1 MKQPLTHK
9 LARSHTIFK
18 FCFMSQVWSSNPGI
32 QCLSC
37 YNQLCITSSSTLT
50 MPPTSLT
57 PCPTKVRSSN
67 GVNSRAHSAQR
78 QPLRSTR
85 ILQHTSTTRQ
95 KAYQPAMHNRR
106 DLQTHEHLPIK
117 HLAQHQQVSLL
128 TSQKCNP
135 PKLKLRLW
143 TAGCQLSEGAAHTS
157 CSMERRLA
165 NHGGSSDLPT
175 NGNQHSTSPKTHKGQ
190 LPN

>member
-1 MKQPLTHK
+1 MKQPLTHR

-18 FCFMSQVWSSNPGI
+18 FCFMSQVCSSNPGI

-57 PCPTKVRSSN
+57 PCPTKVRYSN
-67 GVNSRAHSAQR
+67 GVNSKAHSAQR

-135 PKLKLRLW
+135 PQTK
-143 TAGCQLSEGAAHTS
+143 TS
-157 CSMERRLA
+157 PLDRRL
-165 NHGGSSDLPT
+165 PT
-175 NGNQHSTSPKTHKGQ
+175 IGRSCAHQ
-190 LPN
+190 LQYGATPREPRWEQRPPDKRQPALNIS